1 MLEDTPYIL
10 IRVEIS
16 NATKINEQVSSMPMQ
31 ECAVREIVPTIDH
44 NANLKTDGWSR
55 LSCNLT
61 DVFKWV

>member
-1 MLEDTPYIL
+1 
-10 IRVEIS
+10 
-16 NATKINEQVSSMPMQ
+16 MPIQ